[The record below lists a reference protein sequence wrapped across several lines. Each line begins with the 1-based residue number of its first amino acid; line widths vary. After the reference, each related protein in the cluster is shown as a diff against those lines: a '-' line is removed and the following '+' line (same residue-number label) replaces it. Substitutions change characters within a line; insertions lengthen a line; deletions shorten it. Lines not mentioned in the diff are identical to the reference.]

1 MCAQAASD
9 AASRWERTIALAAR
23 APLPG
28 KRRVGTKK
36 TGHLRQTLPLGTP
49 LQAVSV
55 MKLQARKMGL
65 VLPAWLLHAA
75 RRPRHTRLTP
85 LAQTATT
92 AMLQAK
98 QVELGAECTCS

>member
-1 MCAQAASD
+1 
-9 AASRWERTIALAAR
+9 
-23 APLPG
+23 
-28 KRRVGTKK
+28 
-36 TGHLRQTLPLGTP
+36 
-49 LQAVSV
+49 

-65 VLPAWLLHAA
+65 VLPAWLLHGA

-92 AMLQAK
+92 VMLQAK